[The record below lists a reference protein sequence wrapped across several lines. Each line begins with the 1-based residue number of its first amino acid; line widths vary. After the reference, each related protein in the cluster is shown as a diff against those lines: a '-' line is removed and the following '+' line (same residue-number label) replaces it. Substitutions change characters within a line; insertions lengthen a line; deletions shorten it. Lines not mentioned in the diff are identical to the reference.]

1 MSFAITY
8 TTLKS
13 ITVPSSIKELKKGAF
28 KCCSELVTAHI
39 EEGVVSIGAR
49 AFDCCTGLKTIT
61 IPSSVTTIG
70 KNALQSTNELVKVV
84 NKSKVSCPLPTQRES
99 GRKLQQVFYTAG
111 KKVTSVAP
119 QTTAKAKWNTY
130 KVTLKLNG
138 GKLVGKNLKKH
149 TYNTSEKLPR
159 AKKKGYV
166 FFGWEEK
173 GDGAGKEFPRAYIS
187 KYIYTNVTYKAIF
200 KKVSVKKQK
209 KKIKIT
215 LERANLKNVDSICL
229 KVADNKKMK
238 NAWTFDFATRDTQTI
253 KKNGIV
259 CHYNSKKD
267 RVTITLKKKAK
278 KQYVKACWGSGF
290 EEDESDISID
300 YLVTKV

>member
-138 GKLVGKNLKKH
+138 GKLV
-149 TYNTSEKLPR
+149 
-159 AKKKGYV
+159 
-166 FFGWEEK
+166 
-173 GDGAGKEFPRAYIS
+173 
-187 KYIYTNVTYKAIF
+187 
-200 KKVSVKKQK
+200 
-209 KKIKIT
+209 
-215 LERANLKNVDSICL
+215 
-229 KVADNKKMK
+229 
-238 NAWTFDFATRDTQTI
+238 
-253 KKNGIV
+253 
-259 CHYNSKKD
+259 
-267 RVTITLKKKAK
+267 
-278 KQYVKACWGSGF
+278 
-290 EEDESDISID
+290 
-300 YLVTKV
+300 